1 MHLEISTD
9 IYRRE
14 YIAIVA
20 MEYSA
25 VSPSTGLIVDIFLAE
40 IIPLGVTFV
49 FTHRNSSILLPEN
62 KHVSYVEAGR
72 EWKKE
77 MVGMEGPKKK
87 ITLTFGR
94 SVSPLPISSLL
105 AFPTQMLSLCI
116 RPNSISFR

>member
-1 MHLEISTD
+1 
-9 IYRRE
+9 
-14 YIAIVA
+14 

-25 VSPSTGLIVDIFLAE
+25 MTPSTGLIVDIFLE
-40 IIPLGVTFV
+40 IIPLGGDSRFY
-49 FTHRNSSILLPEN
+49 SSQLVDLIPPPASEN

-72 EWKKE
+72 EWKE
-77 MVGMEGPKKK
+77 IVGMEGPKKK

-94 SVSPLPISSLL
+94 SAALSPSLL